1 MSDDKLI
8 SELTLSFEELKQ
20 LVLLTEDKNNM
31 TSKTEIKK
39 SNLIFTIVNY
49 FYEILSNFFQGGEN
63 YWKFISKHVN
73 GPVITFCKIYDNFD
87 FIESENGIEDYERK
101 GKYWIFFNIL
111 ENSFL
116 DSMKH
121 IINYFEENLK
131 KKDDNTKKYLIK
143 YKKEIFL
150 ILKELNNLQLN
161 NIINDDY
168 ENFRNYLKQ
177 NEPLKQ
183 NENKAFID
191 NESPILKSSKF
202 EHDEY
207 QSEAYKDIKLI
218 LEINI
223 EESNQIKKPEE
234 FESKK
239 YADFAPSIIDNFY
252 NFFPKV
258 KSIKPQSEDSNV
270 IIDDFPFNKEFRRN
284 SGLILNTEVQN
295 RNLPTDELYGIQ
307 GSNYSKND
315 KFFYNNKQ
323 KKISN
328 SLLLYIN
335 HFYKKAKYYKF
346 HVRNVNEKNIT
357 LKQQNYQCFI
367 CYKKFSTFLG
377 FPTEQIFWC
386 SYYMRYVCKN
396 CIANDYSIIPQL
408 ILSEWCFDKCSI
420 SKKAKIFINSW
431 YDKPIIYL
439 KKKDE
444 LLKNIP
450 GSVLKLKKELHK
462 IFDFMKCEDTLN
474 FLENNIPD
482 FKYIVLKEYIFS
494 LKDLV
499 EIHNRTFIK
508 KLKDIKNIFI
518 KHLKEECLLCK
529 YEGHFCL
536 LCQNEEKIYFY
547 DSEKIIY
554 CKKCKN
560 CFHRKCFD
568 IISHNCSK
576 EYILK

>member
-191 NESPILKSSKF
+191 N
-202 EHDEY
+202 
-207 QSEAYKDIKLI
+207 
-218 LEINI
+218 
-223 EESNQIKKPEE
+223 
-234 FESKK
+234 
-239 YADFAPSIIDNFY
+239 
-252 NFFPKV
+252 
-258 KSIKPQSEDSNV
+258 
-270 IIDDFPFNKEFRRN
+270 
-284 SGLILNTEVQN
+284 
-295 RNLPTDELYGIQ
+295 
-307 GSNYSKND
+307 
-315 KFFYNNKQ
+315 
-323 KKISN
+323 
-328 SLLLYIN
+328 
-335 HFYKKAKYYKF
+335 
-346 HVRNVNEKNIT
+346 
-357 LKQQNYQCFI
+357 
-367 CYKKFSTFLG
+367 
-377 FPTEQIFWC
+377 
-386 SYYMRYVCKN
+386 
-396 CIANDYSIIPQL
+396 
-408 ILSEWCFDKCSI
+408 
-420 SKKAKIFINSW
+420 
-431 YDKPIIYL
+431 
-439 KKKDE
+439 
-444 LLKNIP
+444 
-450 GSVLKLKKELHK
+450 
-462 IFDFMKCEDTLN
+462 
-474 FLENNIPD
+474 
-482 FKYIVLKEYIFS
+482 
-494 LKDLV
+494 
-499 EIHNRTFIK
+499 
-508 KLKDIKNIFI
+508 
-518 KHLKEECLLCK
+518 
-529 YEGHFCL
+529 
-536 LCQNEEKIYFY
+536 
-547 DSEKIIY
+547 
-554 CKKCKN
+554 
-560 CFHRKCFD
+560 
-568 IISHNCSK
+568 
-576 EYILK
+576 

>member
-8 SELTLSFEELKQ
+8 PELTLSFEELKQ

-131 KKDDNTKKYLIK
+131 KKDDNTKRYLIK

-239 YADFAPSIIDNFY
+239 YADFAPCIIDNFY

-270 IIDDFPFNKEFRRN
+270 IIDDFPFNNEFRRN

-307 GSNYSKND
+307 GRNYSKND

-420 SKKAKIFINSW
+420 SKKAKTFINSW

-450 GSVLKLKKELHK
+450 GSVLKLKKELQK